1 MLSAISSETCRWFES
16 FSLKKGRRRVK
27 PGDSRNWRIFSF
39 LAGTSISEVAPAFAV
54 FEGWVAMLHKVQAF
68 PEIENRG
75 LEKERRI
82 EASLWE
88 VRNRRG
94 Q

>member
-1 MLSAISSETCRWFES
+1 
-16 FSLKKGRRRVK
+16 
-27 PGDSRNWRIFSF
+27 
-39 LAGTSISEVAPAFAV
+39 
-54 FEGWVAMLHKVQAF
+54 MLHKVQAF

-94 Q
+94 QRCGPHRVPPFENREGLGTRSRCAKRRVSPHPPVVLHDVLHDD

>member
-1 MLSAISSETCRWFES
+1 
-16 FSLKKGRRRVK
+16 
-27 PGDSRNWRIFSF
+27 
-39 LAGTSISEVAPAFAV
+39 
-54 FEGWVAMLHKVQAF
+54 MLHKVQAF